1 MGTIP
6 SREPPSLAFFLLD
19 YSVERHEGDHMTVTR
34 RKLLRSTALGAAAG
48 TVGPFVICD
57 LHAEDSIKVAGIHDT
72 SGGLDIYGKQ
82 MVATLE
88 LAVSEING
96 GGGLLGRKIQLINYD
111 PQSNIQLYTQYA
123 TEAATKEKVAVV
135 QGGITSASREAIR
148 PLLKRFNTL
157 YFYNT
162 LYEGGVCDRNIF
174 CTGSTP
180 AQTVEKLVPYVQK
193 KWGKKIYTIAADY
206 NYGQITAKWVKKYAQ
221 DNGGSVVQT
230 DFFPLDVTD
239 FGATIKKIQAAKP
252 DLVISVL
259 VGAAHISFYRQW
271 AAAGMNKQIP
281 LGSPTFGN
289 EVVITSPEEHNGF
302 VVAYAY
308 LESIDTPVNKAFVE
322 TVHTKYGIPYM
333 TELAAMTYHGVH
345 LWADAV
351 KKAGTIDRM
360 KVIQALEDNAS
371 YDGPAGKTTI
381 DPQTHHTILDVYIGE
396 AKDKTIM
403 VLEKFAQQEPADTA
417 AVCDL
422 KKNPNDNK
430 QYVIDVKT

>member
-1 MGTIP
+1 MLV
-6 SREPPSLAFFLLD
+6 SRRQLL
-19 YSVERHEGDHMTVTR
+19 
-34 RKLLRSTALGAAAG
+34 KSTAIGTAAAAG
-48 TVGPFVICD
+48 PFIIRD
-57 LHAEDSIKVAGIHDT
+57 LQAQDVIKVAGIHDT

-82 MVATLE
+82 MVATMD
-88 LAVSEING
+88 LAVNEINASG
-96 GGGLLGRKIQLINYD
+96 GVLGRKIALINYD
-111 PQSNIQLYTQYA
+111 PQSSIQLYTQYA

-221 DNGGSVVQT
+221 DNGGEVVQT

-239 FGATIKKIQAAKP
+239 FGPTIKKIQAAKP
-252 DLVISVL
+252 DLVMSAT

-281 LGSPTFGN
+281 LASPTFGN

-302 VVAYAY
+302 IVAYGY
-308 LESIDTPVNKAFVE
+308 LEGIDTPLNKKFVE
-322 TVHTKYGIPYM
+322 TVHSKYGIRYM
-333 TELAAMTYHGVH
+333 TELASMTYHGVY
-345 LWADAV
+345 LWANAV
-351 KKAGTIDRM
+351 KKAGSLDRM
-360 KVIQALEDNAS
+360 KVIEALEADAS
-371 YDGPAGKTTI
+371 YDGPAGKTTL
-381 DPQTHHTILDVYIGE
+381 DPKTHHTILDVYIGE
-396 AKDKTIM
+396 ARDKKIL
-403 VLEKFAQQEPADTA
+403 VLEKFPQQTPADTA

-422 KKNPNDNK
+422 KKNPNVNK

>member
-1 MGTIP
+1 MI
-6 SREPPSLAFFLLD
+6 LN
-19 YSVERHEGDHMTVTR
+19 R
-34 RKLLRSTALGAAAG
+34 RKLLMSTAAIAG
-48 TVGPFVICD
+48 VGPFVIRD
-57 LHAEDSIKVAGIHDT
+57 LHAQDVVKVASIHDT

-82 MVATLE
+82 MVATMD
-88 LAVSEING
+88 LAINEINAAG
-96 GGGLLGRKIQLINYD
+96 GVLGRKIQLINYD

-135 QGGITSASREAIR
+135 HGGITSASREAIR
-148 PLLKRFNTL
+148 PLLKRYNTL

-221 DNGGSVVQT
+221 DNGGEVVQT

-239 FGATIKKIQAAKP
+239 FGPTIKKIQAAKP
-252 DLVISVL
+252 DLVMSAT

-281 LGSPTFGN
+281 LASPTFGN
-289 EVVITSPEEHNGF
+289 EVVITTPEEHNGF
-302 VVAYAY
+302 IVAYGY
-308 LESIDTPVNKAFVE
+308 LEGIETPLNKKFVE
-322 TVHTKYGIPYM
+322 AVHSKYGIRYM
-333 TELAAMTYHGVH
+333 TELASMTYHGVN
-345 LWADAV
+345 LWANAV
-351 KKAGTIDRM
+351 KKAGSLDRM
-360 KVIQALEDNAS
+360 KVIEALEADAF
-371 YDGPAGKTTI
+371 YDGPAGKTTL
-381 DPQTHHTILDVYIGE
+381 DPKTHHTILDVYIGE
-396 AKDKTIM
+396 ARDKKIL
-403 VLEKFAQQEPADTA
+403 VLEKFPQQTPADTA

-422 KKNPNDNK
+422 KKNPNENK

>member
-1 MGTIP
+1 M
-6 SREPPSLAFFLLD
+6 SVNRRRLLT
-19 YSVERHEGDHMTVTR
+19 S
-34 RKLLRSTALGAAAG
+34 AAAG
-48 TVGPFVICD
+48 IGAASAGPFFIRD
-57 LHAEDSIKVAGIHDT
+57 LRAQEVLKIAGIHDT

-82 MVATLE
+82 MVATMD
-88 LAVSEING
+88 LAVSEINAKG
-96 GGGLLGRKIQLINYD
+96 GVLGKQVKLINYD
-111 PQSNIQLYTQYA
+111 PQSNIQFYTQYA

-135 QGGITSASREAIR
+135 HGGITSASREAIR
-148 PLLKRFNTL
+148 PLLKRYNTL

-180 AQTVEKLVPYVQK
+180 AQTVEKLVPHLMK
-193 KWGKKIYTIAADY
+193 KSGKKIYTIAADY

-239 FGATIKKIQAAKP
+239 FGPTIKKIQAAKP
-252 DLVISVL
+252 DAVMSAL

-281 LGSPTFGN
+281 LASTTFGN
-289 EVVITSPEEHNGF
+289 EVVITSPEEHNGIL
-302 VVAYAY
+302 VAFGY
-308 LESIDTPVNKAFVE
+308 LEGIDTPVNKAFVE
-322 TVHTKYGIPYM
+322 TIRSKYSIPHM

-345 LWADAV
+345 MWAEAV
-351 KKAGTIDRM
+351 KKAGSIDRM
-360 KVIQALEDNAS
+360 KVIEALEGGLTFT
-371 YDGPAGKTTI
+371 GPAGKTTL
-381 DPQTHHTILDVYIGE
+381 DAKTHHNILDVYIGE
-396 AKDKTIM
+396 ARDKKFV
-403 VLEKFAQQEPADTA
+403 VLEKFPVQTPADTA

>member
-1 MGTIP
+1 MTF
-6 SREPPSLAFFLLD
+6 SRRRLL
-19 YSVERHEGDHMTVTR
+19 T
-34 RKLLRSTALGAAAG
+34 STAAGFGAAA
-48 TVGPFVICD
+48 VGPFFIHD
-57 LHAEDSIKVAGIHDT
+57 LHAEDVIKIAGIHDT

-82 MVATLE
+82 MVATMD
-88 LAVSEING
+88 LAVSEINAT
-96 GGGLLGRKIQLINYD
+96 GGLLGKKLKLINYD
-111 PQSNIQLYTQYA
+111 PQSNIQFYTQYA

-135 QGGITSASREAIR
+135 HGGITSASREAIR

-180 AQTVEKLVPYVQK
+180 AQTVEKLIPFTMR

-221 DNGGSVVQT
+221 DNGGEVVQT

-239 FGATIKKIQAAKP
+239 FGPTIKKIQAAKP
-252 DLVISVL
+252 DMVMSAL

-281 LGSPTFGN
+281 LASTTFGN
-289 EVVITSPEEHNGF
+289 EVVITSPEEHNGIM
-302 VVAYAY
+302 VAFAY
-308 LESIDTPVNKAFVE
+308 LEGIDTPVNKAFVE
-322 TVHTKYGIPYM
+322 AIHVKYGIPHM
-333 TELAAMTYHGVH
+333 TELATMTYHGVH

-351 KKAGTIDRM
+351 KKASSVDRI
-360 KVIQALEDNAS
+360 KVIEALEGNAS
-371 YDGPAGKTTI
+371 YTGPAGKTTI
-381 DPQTHHTILDVYIGE
+381 DPLTHHTILDVYIGE
-396 AKDKTIM
+396 ARDK
-403 VLEKFAQQEPADTA
+403 KFAVVETFPQQVPADTA

-422 KKNPNDNK
+422 KKKPGENK

>member
-1 MGTIP
+1 MNIN
-6 SREPPSLAFFLLD
+6 RRRLLQ
-19 YSVERHEGDHMTVTR
+19 
-34 RKLLRSTALGAAAG
+34 STAIGAAAA
-48 TVGPFVICD
+48 VASPFVIRD
-57 LHAEDSIKVAGIHDT
+57 LHADDAIKVAGIHDT

-82 MVATLE
+82 MVATMD
-88 LAVSEING
+88 LAVNEINAAG
-96 GGGLLGRKIQLINYD
+96 GVLGRKIQLINYD

-135 QGGITSASREAIR
+135 HGGITSASREAIR
-148 PLLKRFNTL
+148 PLLKRYNTL

-206 NYGQITAKWVKKYAQ
+206 NYGQITAKWVKKYSQ
-221 DNGGSVVQT
+221 DNGGEVVQT

-239 FGATIKKIQAAKP
+239 FGPTIKKIQAAKP
-252 DLVISVL
+252 DLVMSAL

-281 LGSPTFGN
+281 LASTTFGN
-289 EVVITSPEEHNGF
+289 EIVITSPEEHNGYI
-302 VVAYAY
+302 VAFAY
-308 LESIDTPVNKAFVE
+308 LEGIDTPANKKFVE
-322 TVHTKYGIPYM
+322 IVHDKYKIPHM
-333 TELAAMTYHGVH
+333 TELATMTYHGVY
-345 LWADAV
+345 LWANAA
-351 KKAGTIDRM
+351 KKAGSIDRM
-360 KVIQALEDNAS
+360 KVIEALEQNAS
-371 YDGPAGKTTI
+371 FDGPAGKTTI

-396 AKDKTIM
+396 AKDKKFN
-403 VLEKFAQQEPADTA
+403 VLEKFSQQKPADTQ

-422 KKNPNDNK
+422 KKNPNENK
-430 QYVIDVKT
+430 QYIIDVKT

>member
-1 MGTIP
+1 M
-6 SREPPSLAFFLLD
+6 SVNRRRLLT
-19 YSVERHEGDHMTVTR
+19 S
-34 RKLLRSTALGAAAG
+34 AAAG
-48 TVGPFVICD
+48 IGAASVGPFFIRD
-57 LHAEDSIKVAGIHDT
+57 LHAEDVLKVAGIHDT

-82 MVATLE
+82 MVATMD
-88 LAVSEING
+88 LAVNEINDK
-96 GGGLLGRKIQLINYD
+96 GGLLGKKLKLINYD
-111 PQSNIQLYTQYA
+111 PQSNIQFYTQYA

-135 QGGITSASREAIR
+135 HGGITSASREAIR

-180 AQTVEKLVPYVQK
+180 AQTVEKLVPYLMK
-193 KWGKKIYTIAADY
+193 KSGKKIYTIAADY

-239 FGATIKKIQAAKP
+239 FGPTIKKIQAAKP
-252 DLVISVL
+252 DAVMSAL

-281 LGSPTFGN
+281 LASTTFGN
-289 EVVITSPEEHNGF
+289 EVVITSPEEHNGIL
-302 VVAYAY
+302 VAFGY
-308 LESIDTPVNKAFVE
+308 LEGIDTPVNKAFVE
-322 TVHTKYGIPYM
+322 TIHGKYGIPHM
-333 TELAAMTYHGVH
+333 TELATMTYHGVH
-345 LWADAV
+345 MWAEGV

-360 KVIQALEDNAS
+360 KVIEALES
-371 YDGPAGKTTI
+371 GLTFTGPAGKTTL
-381 DPQTHHTILDVYIGE
+381 DAKTHHNILDVYIGE
-396 AKDKTIM
+396 ARDKKFV
-403 VLEKFAQQEPADTA
+403 VLEKFPVQTPADTA

-422 KKNPNDNK
+422 KKNPNENK

>member
-1 MGTIP
+1 
-6 SREPPSLAFFLLD
+6 
-19 YSVERHEGDHMTVTR
+19 MTVTR

-57 LHAEDSIKVAGIHDT
+57 LHAEDSIKVAGIHDM

-88 LAVSEING
+88 LAVSEIND

-157 YFYNT
+157 YFYNP

-221 DNGGSVVQT
+221 DNGGEVVQT

-239 FGATIKKIQAAKP
+239 FGPTIKKIQAAKP
-252 DLVISVL
+252 DLVMSAL

-281 LGSPTFGN
+281 LASTTFGN
-289 EVVITSPEEHNGF
+289 EIVITSPEEHNGYI
-302 VVAYAY
+302 VAFGY
-308 LESIDTPVNKAFVE
+308 LEGIDTPANKKFVE
-322 TVHTKYGIPYM
+322 IVHGKYGIPHM
-333 TELAAMTYHGVH
+333 TELATMTYHGMY
-345 LWADAV
+345 LWANAV
-351 KKAGTIDRM
+351 KKAGSIDRM
-360 KVIQALEDNAS
+360 KVIEALEGNAS
-371 YDGPAGKTTI
+371 FDGPAGKTTI
-381 DPQTHHTILDVYIGE
+381 DPQTHHTVLDVYIGE
-396 AKDKTIM
+396 AKDKKFT
-403 VLEKFAQQEPADTA
+403 VVEKFLQQKPADTS

-422 KKNPNDNK
+422 KKNPNENK